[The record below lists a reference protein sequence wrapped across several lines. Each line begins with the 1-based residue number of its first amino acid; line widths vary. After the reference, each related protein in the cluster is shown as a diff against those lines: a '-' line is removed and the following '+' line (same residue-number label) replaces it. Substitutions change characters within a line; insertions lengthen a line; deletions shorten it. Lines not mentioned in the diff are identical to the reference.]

1 MTAGGTSEEARG
13 LLREAGAL
21 DSDEANGERSVDV
34 CFRFR
39 PEGLRVGLAE
49 AQESI
54 ETDGGGTE
62 AVYLRFLVRPCGL
75 RVGLADVVAMCL
87 RFLA

>member
-1 MTAGGTSEEARG
+1 M
-13 LLREAGAL
+13 
-21 DSDEANGERSVDV
+21 DV
-34 CFRFR
+34 CFRLR
-39 PEGLRVGLAE
+39 PEGLRVGLAK
-49 AQESI
+49 AQESV
-54 ETDGGGTE
+54 ETDGGSTV